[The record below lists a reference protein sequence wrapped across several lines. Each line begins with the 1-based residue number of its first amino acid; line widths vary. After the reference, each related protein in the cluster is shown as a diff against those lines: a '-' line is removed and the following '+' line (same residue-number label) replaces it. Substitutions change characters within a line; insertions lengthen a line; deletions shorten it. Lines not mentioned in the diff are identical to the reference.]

1 MAESRILNSRY
12 DVGDLIG
19 RGGMA
24 DVYHARDIRLGR
36 EVAIKLLRRDLA
48 RDPVFQTRFRREAQA
63 VAGLNH
69 PSIVAVYDTGE
80 EEADGAA
87 AHDVKV
93 PYIVMEYVQGR
104 TLRDLLK
111 AGELT
116 ADSSIR
122 YTLGVLAALQYSH
135 RKGIVHRDIKPSN
148 VMVTTD
154 DHVKVMDFGIAR
166 ALADSAAT
174 MTQTQAVVGTAHYFS
189 PEQARGETVDARSDL
204 YSAGCLLYE
213 LLTGRPPFTGDSPVS
228 VAYQHVSEE
237 AAAPSDLNSEIG
249 PKVDEVI
256 ATALAKDREDR
267 YQDAGAF
274 AAALEATVEDRP
286 VPQDRGD
293 ATEALAVMPL
303 STQAMVATDHP
314 TRALA
319 TDAPASSSPAEDG
332 AGTPEDD
339 EAVPATV
346 AMAATAAADAPTG
359 RQPSFDGG
367 GYGRDSEADAALF
380 SSDRRHTDED
390 AERYRTSRR
399 HAWITVFAILA
410 VVVLAAGA
418 WLFWNWSQQEQ
429 QRNATVTVPDVANLP
444 LTAAQNQIYASN
456 LIPITEE
463 VYDDKVE
470 SGSVVGTR
478 PAAGAEARQQSEIHL
493 LVSKGPEQVTLPKDL
508 AGQSEATV
516 RSTLDGLGLM
526 VSNDVKRENSASVD
540 LGSLIGTNP
549 QLGEKVKA
557 GSEVELTLSTG
568 KVTVPSLMDL
578 DEEKARKVLSD
589 PAVGLQLEVVEKPN
603 TVLDPGTITNQV
615 PEAGQDV
622 EQGGTVTITVAA
634 KPPEEPSE
642 TPSPSQE
649 SSGSTTPSGGA
660 TESAPATST
669 KPGQGKGRG
678 NGNGNGRGKPTDPG
692 KPSK

>member
-1 MAESRILNSRY
+1 MTEPRILNSRY
-12 DVGDLIG
+12 DLGDLIG

-80 EEADGAA
+80 EEVDGAA

-122 YTLGVLAALQYSH
+122 YTLGVLGALQYSH

-237 AAAPSDLNSEIG
+237 AAAPSALNAEIG

-274 AAALEATVEDRP
+274 ATALEAAVEDRP

-303 STQAMVATDHP
+303 STQALVTTDQP

-319 TDAPASSSPAEDG
+319 TDAPASSTGPADG
-332 AGTPEDD
+332 NGTPDTDEDSG
-339 EAVPATV
+339 PATT
-346 AMAATAAADAPTG
+346 AIAATAATDAPTG
-359 RQPSFDGG
+359 RQPAIDEE
-367 GYGRDSEADAALF
+367 GYGRERHDDAALF
-380 SSDRRHTDED
+380 GSDPRHTDED

-399 HAWITVFAILA
+399 RAWITVFAILA

-418 WLFWNWSQQEQ
+418 WMFWNWSQQEQ
-429 QRNATVTVPDVANLP
+429 QRNATVTVPDVSNLS

-463 VYDDKVE
+463 VYDDEIE

-478 PAAGAEARQQSEIHL
+478 PAAGSQARQQSEIHL
-493 LVSKGPEQVTLPKDL
+493 LVSQGPEQVTLPKDL

-516 RSTLDGLGLM
+516 RSTLDGLGLK

-578 DEEKARKVLSD
+578 DEDKAREVLSD
-589 PAVGLQLEVVEKPN
+589 PAVGLELEVVEKPN

-615 PEAGQDV
+615 PEAGQDID
-622 EQGGTVTITVAA
+622 QGGTVTITVATE
-634 KPPEEPSE
+634 PPEEPSE
-642 TPSPSQE
+642 SPSPTE
-649 SSGSTTPSGGA
+649 DASGSPAPSDGA
-660 TESAPATST
+660 SESAPPEST
-669 KPGQGKGRG
+669 HPGNGKGH
-678 NGNGNGRGKPTDPG
+678 GKPTNPG

>member
-1 MAESRILNSRY
+1 VAESRILNSRY

-429 QRNATVTVPDVANLP
+429 QRNATVTVPDVANLS

>member
-1 MAESRILNSRY
+1 MTESRILNSRY

-80 EEADGAA
+80 EEVEGAA
-87 AHDVKV
+87 DHEVKV
-93 PYIVMEYVQGR
+93 PYIVMEYVKGK

-116 ADSSIR
+116 AESSVR

-148 VMVTTD
+148 VMVTGD
-154 DHVKVMDFGIAR
+154 DDVKVMDFGIAR

-174 MTQTQAVVGTAHYFS
+174 MTQTQAVVGTAQYFS

-237 AAAPSDLNSEIG
+237 AAAPSAHNAELG
-249 PKVDEVI
+249 PKIDEVI
-256 ATALAKDREDR
+256 ATSLAKDREDR
-267 YQDAGAF
+267 YQDAAAF
-274 AAALEATVEDRP
+274 AVALKAAQDDRP
-286 VPQDRGD
+286 IPQDRGD
-293 ATEALAVMPL
+293 ATEALAVMPM
-303 STQAMVATDHP
+303 STQAMLTTDTP

-319 TDAPASSSPAEDG
+319 TGAAATSSDAAQGAAGGGAEDDG
-332 AGTPEDD
+332 GHTA
-339 EAVPATV
+339 
-346 AMAATAAADAPTG
+346 AMAAVGGADQGTG
-359 RQPSFDGG
+359 IQPAIRDPHTESSLFDDQS
-367 GYGRDSEADAALF
+367 GR
-380 SSDRRHTDED
+380 RTTDED

-399 HAWITVFAILA
+399 RAWITVFSILA

-418 WLFWNWSQQEQ
+418 WFFWNWSQQEQ
-429 QRNATVTVPDVANLP
+429 ERNATVAVPDVANLS
-444 LTAAQNQIYASN
+444 LTAAQNQIYGSN

-463 VYDDKVE
+463 VYDPKVE
-470 SGSVVGTR
+470 AGTVVGTD
-478 PAAGAEARQQSEIHL
+478 PKAGSQARQQSEVHL
-493 LVSKGPEQVTLPKDL
+493 LVSRGPEQVTLPKDL

-516 RSTLDGLGLM
+516 RSTLDALGLQ
-526 VSNDVKRENSASVD
+526 VSNDVKRENTATVE

-557 GSEVELTLSTG
+557 GSSVDLTISTG

-578 DEEKARKVLSD
+578 TEDKAREVLAD
-589 PAVGLQLEVVEKPN
+589 KAVGLNLSVETEQN
-603 TVLDPGTITNQV
+603 TVLDPGTITQQV
-615 PEAGQDV
+615 PEAGQDID
-622 EQGGTVTITVAA
+622 QGGTVTITVVEE
-634 KPPEEPSE
+634 PPES
-642 TPSPSQE
+642 PSPSDG
-649 SSGSTTPSGGA
+649 SGSPSA
-660 TESAPATST
+660 DPSSDASDST
-669 KPGQGKGRG
+669 QPSDGPSKSSKAAIPSNRG
-678 NGNGNGRGKPTDPG
+678 NGAERGRPTDPG

>member
-1 MAESRILNSRY
+1 MTESRILNSRY

-80 EEADGAA
+80 EEVDGAA
-87 AHDVKV
+87 DHEVKV
-93 PYIVMEYVQGR
+93 PFIVMEYVRGK

-116 ADSSIR
+116 SESSVR

-148 VMVTTD
+148 VMVTPEGD
-154 DHVKVMDFGIAR
+154 VKVMDFGIAR

-174 MTQTQAVVGTAHYFS
+174 MTQTQAVVGTAQYFS

-237 AAAPSDLNSEIG
+237 AAAPSTHNAELG
-249 PKVDEVI
+249 PKVDAVI
-256 ATALAKDREDR
+256 ATALAKDREER
-267 YQDAGAF
+267 YQDAAAF
-274 AAALEATVEDRP
+274 SAALTAAVEDRP

-293 ATEALAVMPL
+293 ATEALAVMPM
-303 STQAMVATDHP
+303 STQAMVTTDTP
-314 TRALA
+314 TRALSTGA
-319 TDAPASSSPAEDG
+319 APSSTGHDDDGAPTAALAASSGGGPETGVQPPVGVDGVDDGPHTEASLFDTAPAHR
-332 AGTPEDD
+332 
-339 EAVPATV
+339 
-346 AMAATAAADAPTG
+346 DA
-359 RQPSFDGG
+359 
-367 GYGRDSEADAALF
+367 
-380 SSDRRHTDED
+380 DED
-390 AERYRTSRR
+390 VDRYRTSRR
-399 HAWITVFAILA
+399 RAWITVFSILA

-418 WLFWNWSQQEQ
+418 WFFWSWSQQEQ
-429 QRNATVTVPDVANLP
+429 ERNATVAVPDVASLS
-444 LTAAQNQIYASN
+444 LTAAQNQIYAAN

-470 SGSVVGTR
+470 AGSVVGTD
-478 PAAGAEARQQSEIHL
+478 PEAGSQARQQSEVQV

-516 RSTLDGLGLM
+516 RSTLDALGLQ
-526 VSNDVKRENSASVD
+526 VSNDVKRENTATVE

-557 GSEVELTLSTG
+557 GSSIELTISTG
-568 KVTVPSLMDL
+568 KVTVPSVMDL
-578 DEEKARKVLSD
+578 TEDKAREVLAD
-589 PAVGLQLEVVEKPN
+589 KAVGLNLVVETEQNP
-603 TVLDPGTITNQV
+603 VLDPGTITKQV
-615 PEAGQDV
+615 PEAGEDID
-622 EQGGTVTITVAA
+622 QGGTVTITVVEEEPSKSPSPSDDAA
-634 KPPEEPSE
+634 SPPPGISDGASESAQPSE
-642 TPSPSQE
+642 TPSPS
-649 SSGSTTPSGGA
+649 SKPANPSN
-660 TESAPATST
+660 
-669 KPGQGKGRG
+669 RG
-678 NGNGNGRGKPTDPG
+678 NGSERGRPTDPG
-692 KPSK
+692 KPSR

>member
-1 MAESRILNSRY
+1 MTEPRILNARY

-24 DVYHARDIRLGR
+24 DVYHARDLRLGR

-69 PSIVAVYDTGE
+69 PAIVAVYDTGE
-80 EEADGAA
+80 EEVDGAA

-93 PYIVMEYVQGR
+93 PYIVMEYVQGS

-116 ADSSIR
+116 TESSVR
-122 YTLGVLAALQYSH
+122 YTLGVLGALQYSH

-237 AAAPSDLNSEIG
+237 AVAPSDLNAEIG

-274 AAALEATVEDRP
+274 AAALEAAVQDRP
-286 VPQDRGD
+286 MPQDLGD
-293 ATEALAVMPL
+293 ATEALALMPL
-303 STQAMVATDHP
+303 STQAMVATDQP

-319 TDAPASSSPAEDG
+319 TDAPASSTPPEDG
-332 AGTPEDD
+332 TGTPEDD
-339 EAVPATV
+339 DDGGPSTT
-346 AMAATAAADAPTG
+346 AMSVSAAADAPTDRHPSLEEGGDG
-359 RQPSFDGG
+359 RHGQDNG
-367 GYGRDSEADAALF
+367 ALF
-380 SSDRRHTDED
+380 GSGPRHTAED

-399 HAWITVFAILA
+399 RAWITVFAILA

-429 QRNATVTVPDVANLP
+429 QRNSTVAVPDVANLS
-444 LTAAQNQIYASN
+444 LTAAQNQIYASH

-463 VYDDKVE
+463 VYDDGVAA
-470 SGSVVGTR
+470 GSVVGTR
-478 PAAGAEARQQSEIHL
+478 PAAGSQARQESEIHL

-516 RSTLDGLGLM
+516 RSALDGLGLT

-603 TVLDPGTITNQV
+603 TVLDPGTITDQV
-615 PEAGQDV
+615 PEAGQDI
-622 EQGGTVTITVAA
+622 EQGGTVTIIVAIE
-634 KPPEEPSE
+634 PPEEPSE
-642 TPSPSQE
+642 SPSPTEQP
-649 SSGSTTPSGGA
+649 SGSAPPSGSAGA
-660 TESAPATST
+660 SAPATST
-669 KPGQGKGRG
+669 PPGKGGGGGSERS
-678 NGNGNGRGKPTDPG
+678 RPTDPG

>member
-1 MAESRILNSRY
+1 MTESRILNSRY

-80 EEADGAA
+80 EESEGAPE
-87 AHDVKV
+87 HEVKV
-93 PYIVMEYVQGR
+93 PYIVMEYVKGK

-116 ADSSIR
+116 AESSIR
-122 YTLGVLAALQYSH
+122 YTVGVLGALQYSH
-135 RKGIVHRDIKPSN
+135 LKGIVHRDIKPSN
-148 VMVTTD
+148 VMVTGD
-154 DHVKVMDFGIAR
+154 DQVKVMDFGIAR

-174 MTQTQAVVGTAHYFS
+174 MTQTQAVVGTAQYFS

-237 AAAPSDLNSEIG
+237 AAAPSVHNAELG
-249 PKVDEVI
+249 PKIDEVI
-256 ATALAKDREDR
+256 ATALAKNRENR
-267 YQDAGAF
+267 YQDAAAF
-274 AAALEATVEDRP
+274 AVALRAAQEDRP
-286 VPQDRGD
+286 IPQDRGD
-293 ATEALAVMPL
+293 ATEALAVMPM
-303 STQAMVATDHP
+303 STQAMVATDAP
-314 TRALA
+314 TRALSTGRA
-319 TDAPASSSPAEDG
+319 AAGDRNSADAEGQHTTTMSAVADSNPGTGQQPPIGDSYAGSSLF
-332 AGTPEDD
+332 DD
-339 EAVPATV
+339 ESRRRN
-346 AMAATAAADAPTG
+346 AA
-359 RQPSFDGG
+359 
-367 GYGRDSEADAALF
+367 
-380 SSDRRHTDED
+380 ED

-399 HAWITVFAILA
+399 RAWITVFSVLA

-429 QRNATVTVPDVANLP
+429 ARNATVAVPDVANLS
-444 LTAAQNQIYASN
+444 LTAAQNEIYGSD
-456 LIPITEE
+456 LVPLTEE
-463 VYDDKVE
+463 VYDPKVDA
-470 SGSVVGTR
+470 GSVVGTD
-478 PAAGAEARQQSEIHL
+478 PKAGSQARLQSEVRL

-516 RSTLDGLGLM
+516 RSTLEALGLQ
-526 VSNDVKRENSASVD
+526 VSNDVKRENTATVE
-540 LGSLIGTNP
+540 LGSLVSTNP

-557 GSEVELTLSTG
+557 GTSIELTISTG
-568 KVTVPSLMDL
+568 KVTVPSVMDL
-578 DEEKARKVLSD
+578 TEDKAREVLAD
-589 PAVGLQLEVVEKPN
+589 KAVGLEMSVIPEPN
-603 TVLDPGTITNQV
+603 TVLEPGTITQQDPV
-615 PEAGQDV
+615 AGQDID
-622 EQGGTVTITVAA
+622 QGGTVTITVVEEPPASPSPTDDPSSSPTDSSSDPSTDPSSTEPSGSASESAQPTDNSSKSA
-634 KPPEEPSE
+634 KP
-642 TPSPSQE
+642 TKHDK
-649 SSGSTTPSGGA
+649 GS
-660 TESAPATST
+660 
-669 KPGQGKGRG
+669 
-678 NGNGNGRGKPTDPG
+678 GRGKPTDPG

>member
-429 QRNATVTVPDVANLP
+429 QRNATVTVPDVANLS

-678 NGNGNGRGKPTDPG
+678 NGNGRGKPTDPG